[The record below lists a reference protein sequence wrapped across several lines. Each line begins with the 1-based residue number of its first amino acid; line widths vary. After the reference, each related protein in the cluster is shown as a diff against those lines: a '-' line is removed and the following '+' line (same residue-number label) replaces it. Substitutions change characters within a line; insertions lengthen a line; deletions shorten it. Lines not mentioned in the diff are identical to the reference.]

1 MQRHIVCFDTET
13 TGLDVQRD
21 WIIQLSLVKV
31 DARTFEEVGV
41 RNWYIRPSGT
51 YTIAPEAQAVHHIT
65 REQLEA
71 DGVALRDVYPDM
83 MAFLQGCDILS
94 YNGNNFDARILYYNL
109 LREGLPWEL
118 GNSRFYDA
126 YIIETA
132 RTSRRLGDVY
142 RRYYG
147 HDFEDAHNSLAD
159 VRATIA
165 VFKAQRE
172 TSQSEQEFLRPEFDF
187 VSVDGFLAAAPSK
200 DSEGNIV
207 PVFAQGKHRG
217 KTLAQVQQQDPTY
230 LDWVMKNCAAPTRQL
245 IEDAR
250 RGDAAPHVPPQKP
263 ACLPEQQEEPAPA
276 PKSKPSPRTQTG
288 APIQA
293 SLFDD
298 AF

>member
-1 MQRHIVCFDTET
+1 MSYLVCFDTET

-126 YIIETA
+126 YLIETA

-250 RGDAAPHVPPQKP
+250 RPKPVSQEDKSAPTPEAKP
-263 ACLPEQQEEPAPA
+263 NPAPA
-276 PKSKPSPRTQTG
+276 SKSKPAPCKQTG
-288 APIQA
+288 APVQA